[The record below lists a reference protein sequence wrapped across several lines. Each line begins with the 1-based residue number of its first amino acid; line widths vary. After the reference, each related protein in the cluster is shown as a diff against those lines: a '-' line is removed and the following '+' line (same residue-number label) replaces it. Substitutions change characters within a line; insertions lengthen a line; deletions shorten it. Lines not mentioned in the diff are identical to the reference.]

1 MVVGAG
7 LAGAGVAW
15 RLVQDGWR
23 VTLIE
28 AQSYPAAG
36 ASALPFGVLAPTPP
50 VHFNPASAA
59 MQWLHLAQPVAEQ
72 RLQQLLPHGQGW
84 QRMPLHDRREPAATS
99 ACVVSPGRWVQAYV
113 QQAAATGRLTLHLGE
128 AVRAATQVAGHAA
141 WCLAGERGSHWQG
154 DVVIWANAL
163 AAAQHVPTLAGA
175 LLPVVGQLSVGPCH
189 HATAPEVRR
198 DHGVWVNGFDADGQ
212 APRYS
217 VGATYR
223 RGHTEA
229 TTTEI
234 DHRANRAKLERLNP
248 SALTA
253 FDEAHA
259 THALTSWVGVRCTT
273 AQRLP
278 MVGALASQVQPA
290 RHRVSL
296 GNLPRM
302 THALAVLALG
312 SRGLTTH
319 ALAAD
324 MIAAHLGARPC
335 PVPPQVARALDPGRA
350 WLKQLRRG
358 TPTGLCG
365 DRISK

>member
-1 MVVGAG
+1 MRAPGHALVVGAG

-15 RLVQDGWR
+15 RLIQDGWR

-28 AQSYPAAG
+28 AQSRPAAG
-36 ASALPFGVLAPTPP
+36 ASALPFGVLASSPP
-50 VHFNPASAA
+50 RHASPSAPA

-84 QRMPLHDRREPAATS
+84 QRMPLRDRRIPAAAS
-99 ACVVSPGRWVQAYV
+99 ACVVSPQRWVQAYV
-113 QQAAATGRLTLHLGE
+113 RQAAATGRLTLHMGE
-128 AVRAATQVAGHAA
+128 AVQSATQAA
-141 WCLAGERGSHWQG
+141 EQATWCLVGEHGSHWHG
-154 DVVIWANAL
+154 DVVIWANAM

-189 HATAPEVRR
+189 PNTVPEVRR
-198 DHGVWVNGFDADGQ
+198 DDGVWVNGFDADGQ
-212 APRYS
+212 GARYS

-229 TTTEI
+229 VASEA
-234 DHRANRAKLERLNP
+234 DHQANRAKLERLNP
-248 SALTA
+248 SALMD
-253 FDEAHA
+253 FDQAHA
-259 THALTSWVGVRCTT
+259 TRTLTPWVGVRCTT

-278 MVGALASQVQPA
+278 MVGTLASHVRPA

-302 THALAVLALG
+302 THALALLALG
-312 SRGLTTH
+312 SRGLTSH

-324 MIAAHLGARPC
+324 MIAAHLGARPS
-335 PVPPQVARALDPGRA
+335 PVPLTVARALDPGRA
-350 WLKQLRRG
+350 WLKQLRSG
-358 TPTGLCG
+358 ATVV
-365 DRISK
+365 

>member
-1 MVVGAG
+1 MVVGGG

-28 AQSYPAAG
+28 AQSHPAAG
-36 ASALPFGVLAPTPP
+36 ASALPFGVLAPSPP
-50 VHFNPASAA
+50 VHSRPTSVA

-84 QRMPLHDRREPAATS
+84 QRMPLRDRREPAATS

-113 QQAAATGRLTLHLGE
+113 QQAAATGRLKLHLSE
-128 AVRAATQVAGHAA
+128 AVQAATQGAEHAS
-141 WCLAGERGSHWQG
+141 WCLAGEHGSHWHG
-154 DVVIWANAL
+154 DVVIWANAM
-163 AAAQHVPTLAGA
+163 AAAQHVPTLAEA
-175 LLPVVGQLSVGPCH
+175 LLPVVGQLSVGPCRD
-189 HATAPEVRR
+189 ATVPEVRR
-198 DHGVWVNGFDADGQ
+198 DHGVWVNGFDADSQ

-223 RGHTEA
+223 RGHTKTIA
-229 TTTEI
+229 TEV
-234 DHRANRAKLERLNP
+234 DHQTNRAKLERLNP
-248 SALTA
+248 GALPA

-259 THALTSWVGVRCTT
+259 TNALTSWVGVRCTT

-278 MVGALASQVQPA
+278 MVGALASQVRPA

-302 THALAVLALG
+302 THALALLALG
-312 SRGLTTH
+312 SRGLTSH

-324 MIAAHLGARPC
+324 MIAAQLGARPC
-335 PVPPQVARALDPGRA
+335 PVPPPVARALDPGRA
-350 WLKQLRRG
+350 WLKQLRSG
-358 TPTGLCG
+358 ATVV
-365 DRISK
+365 